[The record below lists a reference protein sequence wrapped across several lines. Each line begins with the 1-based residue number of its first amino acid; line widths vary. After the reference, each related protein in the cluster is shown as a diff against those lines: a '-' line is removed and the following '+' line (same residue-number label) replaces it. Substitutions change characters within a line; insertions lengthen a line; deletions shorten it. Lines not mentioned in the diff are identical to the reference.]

1 MGRTEQCRMDEA
13 AMAVALEEAEA
24 ATAGD
29 PPDVPVGAVV
39 VVAGQVVARGRN
51 RVEAEGDPTLH
62 AEVVAIRAAAKAVG
76 RTRLADA
83 TLYVTMEPCLQCAGA
98 IVLARIPRVVYGCD
112 DPRAGAVASLYT
124 VLSDSRLNHR
134 CRVTRGVLAEQA
146 ARLLREFFLSLR
158 RA

>member
-1 MGRTEQCRMDEA
+1 MGRSSGCRMDEA

-24 ATAGD
+24 ATTGD

-39 VVAGQVVARGRN
+39 VVGGEVVARGRN

-62 AEVVAIRAAAKAVG
+62 AEVVAIRAAAEAVG
-76 RTRLADA
+76 RRRLADA

-124 VLSDSRLNHR
+124 VLSDPRLNHR

-146 ARLLREFFLSLR
+146 ARLLSEFFLSLR